1 MKFSRI
7 WNWKYSPFGKELP
20 TQRKE
25 RLISSYIRTHAFSK
39 LTVQDKI
46 LSLGKLITIFRA
58 DCGFTPA
65 SLERT
70 LASLQGELHRQ
81 TNETW
86 HALYSEPYFKP
97 GEKARKK

>member
-1 MKFSRI
+1 MKLSRI
-7 WNWKYSPFGKELP
+7 WNWNHIFSKKEQP
-20 TQRKE
+20 ARRKE
-25 RLISSYIRTHAFSK
+25 RIISSFVRTHAFSK

-46 LSLGKLITIFRA
+46 LSLGKLITIFRS

-70 LASLQGELHRQ
+70 LESLQGELNRQ
-81 TNETW
+81 TNESW

-97 GEKARKK
+97 TYKKR